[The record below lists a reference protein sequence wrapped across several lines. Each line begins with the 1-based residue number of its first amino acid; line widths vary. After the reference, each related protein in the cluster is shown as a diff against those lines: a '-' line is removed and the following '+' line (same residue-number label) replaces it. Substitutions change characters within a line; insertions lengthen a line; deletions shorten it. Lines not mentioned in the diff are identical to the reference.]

1 MTSFTFDLAHRASV
15 SSHQR
20 HQERADAPHRPT
32 VALIVLAS
40 VAQAIGMAALL
51 SFFAG

>member
-1 MTSFTFDLAHRASV
+1 MTSFTFDLAHRTSV
-15 SSHQR
+15 SSHRR
-20 HQERADAPHRPT
+20 HRATDAPHRPT

-51 SFFAG
+51 SLLAG